1 VTEKSGS
8 PAISRDVL
16 GETIE
21 GFRRLREFLGLQL
34 AHAWGNVTD
43 SDFENRAEPYCATAG
58 PVDLDLLAR
67 KLFVLHQATGLRL
80 DQEEVSS
87 IFRCSFE
94 EAAQAMV
101 ASAGMKEKEPA
112 GTLAESL
119 LREMVMSASRGS
131 LCTGEGKHHIEDYR
145 TGNDITSKMADDEHE
160 CRRRGDR
167 SGGMPVRVVEAL
179 RRVLQVTT

>member
-34 AHAWGNVTD
+34 AHALGHVTD
-43 SDFENRAEPYCATAG
+43 ADFENRAEPYCATAG
-58 PVDLDLLAR
+58 TVDLDLLAK
-67 KLFVLHQATGLRL
+67 KLFVLHQATGLWL

-87 IFRCSFE
+87 IFRCSFG

-131 LCTGEGKHHIEDYR
+131 LCTGEGKHHIDAGFTAAWKKARDYLFP
-145 TGNDITSKMADDEHE
+145 DDGS
-160 CRRRGDR
+160 GD
-167 SGGMPVRVVEAL
+167 
-179 RRVLQVTT
+179 T